1 MTEERKQRAFKPYL
15 VLGGIFF
22 YLGHFITKLF
32 LMAPDTISMSDP
44 LGIGRFQ
51 WMIQHPFANGI
62 IDLQPTLIS
71 LGVGGLGFLVAIFL
85 YLRVEDTGTY
95 RSREEHGTARLAT
108 TTELMG
114 LRDELPENNMILS
127 QHAQMGL
134 YNKRLPY
141 SKQVN
146 KNVGIVGSSGRGKT
160 RNVFKPNILQSNISF
175 MMTDPKG
182 LTIHETG
189 NHLLRKGYKLKIFD
203 LITFLNSDRFNV
215 FHYMDS
221 ELDIDRVT
229 TSIIEGTNVSTNTG
243 ENFWMQAETLLIRAL
258 IGYLYFDGLI
268 LKKYMP
274 NIPMVADM
282 LRSLKREDPD
292 VSSPVEEMFAALE
305 RDLPG
310 NYACKQFDLFMANFG
325 GQTFMSVLAVTS
337 ARFAVFDH
345 DAIRN
350 IVSDD
355 TMEIEKWQLEKTAVF
370 ISIPETDKSYN
381 FLANLFFTTVLKVAP
396 KVADEIIKGER
407 EGLGYDDLIH
417 LKLRFDEFAQ
427 LGVVPNF
434 TESQASVRSR
444 EISIDFVVQA
454 RSQVEGLYGKHKA
467 DTIFNNCGSL
477 IYLGTNDGDTM
488 KYLSMR
494 SGDQTINTKNQSVT
508 YSQQGSSSEST
519 QSLGRT
525 LFKPDEIARIP
536 LDETLIFI
544 DTFNVYRDKK
554 FVLESHPFYDELSEH
569 PNDGKWYKY
578 KRYMSD
584 IDEWEE
590 NVAKEYQI
598 EETPA
603 GIDEFISQYPAA

>member
-1 MTEERKQRAFKPYL
+1 MIEEKRPKAFKPYL
-15 VLGGIFF
+15 FLGFIFF
-22 YLGHFITKLF
+22 YLGHYLAKLF
-32 LMAPDTISMSDP
+32 LTAPNTASMSDP
-44 LGIGRFQ
+44 LGTGRFQ
-51 WMIQHPFANGI
+51 WMLENPFANGI
-62 IDLQPTLIS
+62 IDLQPTLVS
-71 LGVGGLGFLVAIFL
+71 LGVGGLGFLVAMFL
-85 YLRVEDTGTY
+85 YLRVEDSGKY
-95 RSREEHGTARLAT
+95 RSGEEHGTARLST
-108 TTELMG
+108 TEELMG

-127 QHAQMGL
+127 QHAQMGI
-134 YNKRLPY
+134 YNRRLPY
-141 SKQVN
+141 SKQIN
-146 KNVGIVGSSGRGKT
+146 KNTAIVGSSGRGKT
-160 RNVFKPNILQSNISF
+160 RNVFKPNILQTLISF

-182 LTIHETG
+182 LTVHETG
-189 NHLLRKGYKLKIFD
+189 NYLVKRGYKLKIFD
-203 LITFLNSDRFNV
+203 LISFTNSDRFNI

-229 TSIIEGTNVSTNTG
+229 TSLIEGTNVSANTG
-243 ENFWMQAETLLIRAL
+243 ENFWIQAENLLIRAL

-274 NIPMVADM
+274 SLPMVADM
-282 LRSLKREDPD
+282 LRSLNREDPD
-292 VSSPVEEMFAALE
+292 VPSPVEEMFAALE
-305 RDLPG
+305 KDLPG
-310 NYACKQFDLFMANFG
+310 NYACRQFDLFMTNFG
-325 GQTFMSVLAVTS
+325 GQTLMSVLAVTS
-337 ARFAVFDH
+337 SRFAVFDH
-345 DAIRN
+345 DAVRN

-381 FLANLFFTTVLKVAP
+381 FLANIFFTTVLKVSP

-427 LGVVPNF
+427 LGIIPNF
-434 TESQASVRSR
+434 VESQSSVRSR

-494 SGDQTINTKNQSVT
+494 SGDQTINSKNKSVT

-519 QSLGRT
+519 QSLGRP

-536 LDETLIFI
+536 LDETLVFI

-554 FVLESHPFYDELSEH
+554 FALESHPCYGELSEH
-569 PNDGKWYKY
+569 PSDGKWYNY

-590 NVAKEYQI
+590 NVAKENQI
-598 EETPA
+598 EETPE
-603 GIDEFISQYPAA
+603 GIDEFISQYVAA